1 MNLWGAIKE
10 LQEGKRIRQSHY
22 AKGIYLYMDDDGY
35 IRFNDGEKYRFMSG
49 VNLDDDKWVIY
60 EDEKEDEKDTREDVD
75 DYIKELY
82 KIICIMYDEY
92 TSYNDILEN
101 CTKHDGIN
109 YILKLYNQLDDM
121 NKYYKISD

>member
-1 MNLWGAIKE
+1 MNLREAIEALEK
-10 LQEGKRIRQSHY
+10 GKRIRQSNY
-22 AKGIYLYMDDDGY
+22 AKGVYLFMDEDGN
-35 IRFNDGEKYRFMSG
+35 IRFHDGEKCRCMSG
-49 VNLDDDKWVIY
+49 VNLLDEWELY

-101 CTKHDGIN
+101 CTEHDGIN